1 MRRGV
6 RGIRW
11 VRGVKGNMPFMN
23 LLSASPL
30 ADLFVYCGGYEKD
43 SRRLSNRE
51 GELTV
56 SHLNFSSG
64 L

>member
-1 MRRGV
+1 
-6 RGIRW
+6 
-11 VRGVKGNMPFMN
+11 MPFMN

-51 GELTV
+51 GELTL